1 MNNYYEK
8 KLAAVI
14 RILGKLKKVSSVKLM
29 KLLYIADKVHL
40 NNYGRTI
47 SMDSFC
53 AMQKGPVPSLS
64 YDMIKK
70 LYPVELQHSPEC
82 NLTPESI
89 ASLLNKY
96 AEVKVEDDKKVVCLK
111 KEEASLYSFLSE
123 SDIKTLDKV
132 STLFE
137 TTSDD
142 SLVDLTH
149 HFEEW
154 KKFKEDLS
162 NKKTSFRFPV
172 QDMVNRPESLAG
184 LIDLDNFEFIKESLA
199 DASCSL

>member
-8 KLAAVI
+8 KLAAII
-14 RILGKLKKVSSVKLM
+14 RILRKLKKVSSVKLM

-47 SMDSFC
+47 SMDTFC

-70 LYPVELQHSPEC
+70 LYPTALHHPTQRNS
-82 NLTPESI
+82 TPESI
-89 ASLLNKY
+89 ASLLRKY
-96 AEVKVEDDKKVVCLK
+96 AEVEEDGDKKIVCLK
-111 KEEASLYSFLSE
+111 KEEPSLYSFLSE
-123 SDIKTLDKV
+123 SDIKTIDNV
-132 STLFE
+132 STFFE
-137 TTSDD
+137 LTSDD

-149 HFEEW
+149 NFDEWKQFEE
-154 KKFKEDLS
+154 KLRHQ
-162 NKKTSFRFPV
+162 KTSFSFAV

-184 LIDLDNFEFIKESLA
+184 LIDLDNFKFIKESLA